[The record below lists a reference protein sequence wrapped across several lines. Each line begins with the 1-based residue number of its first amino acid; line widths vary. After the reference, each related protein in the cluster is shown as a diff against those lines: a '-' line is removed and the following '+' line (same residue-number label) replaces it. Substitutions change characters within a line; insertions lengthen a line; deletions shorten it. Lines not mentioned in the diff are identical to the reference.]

1 MVIALIK
8 RKHRRGAL
16 SKSFPEQLA
25 ESRLRKFIEFLEAKK
40 VKDPDRENFGNNPKE
55 SPRTAGSS
63 ENPSGPSASPNLTPG
78 GETNS
83 TYTSGSS
90 APQGSSTYPTGS
102 PGSQSVSATGTAAA
116 KSLYEQ
122 AKDTAGHAYDAAAEK
137 ASSTFYGKKS
147 DISGGLAKVA
157 DTVRAAS
164 RNLKSS
170 DAQNAITTTTAKYTD
185 TVASKLND
193 VANYFETHDLRQ
205 MMHDAEE
212 FARRNPAV
220 FIGGAAVLGLLAARF
235 LKSSKPK
242 HLTAAA
248 GEPWSAPPPQNLSPG
263 ASGSKIPK
271 EGPRPNRF

>member
-1 MVIALIK
+1 MK
-8 RKHRRGAL
+8 N
-16 SKSFPEQLA
+16 
-25 ESRLRKFIEFLEAKK
+25 
-40 VKDPDRENFGNNPKE
+40 PDRENFGNKPKE

-78 GETNS
+78 GESSS
-83 TYTSGSS
+83 TYTS
-90 APQGSSTYPTGS
+90 GS

-116 KSLYEQ
+116 RSLYEQ

-137 ASSTFYGKKS
+137 AYTTFDDKKS
-147 DISGGLAKVA
+147 NISGGLSKVA
-157 DTVRAAS
+157 ETVRTAS

-185 TVASKLND
+185 TAASKLDD
-193 VANYFETHDLRQ
+193 VAHYFETHDLRQ
-205 MMHDAEE
+205 MMRDAEG

-235 LKSSKPK
+235 LKSSKPRY
-242 HLTAAA
+242 LTAAA
-248 GEPWSAPPPQNLSPG
+248 GEPWSAPSSQNLSPG

-271 EGPRPNRF
+271 EGPRPNQF